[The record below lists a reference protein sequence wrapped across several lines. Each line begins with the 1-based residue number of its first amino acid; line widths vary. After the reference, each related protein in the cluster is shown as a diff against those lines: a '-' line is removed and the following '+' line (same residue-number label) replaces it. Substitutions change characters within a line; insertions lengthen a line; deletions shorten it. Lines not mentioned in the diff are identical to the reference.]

1 MARRQTPI
9 RNAVAAIVL
18 LGFLPVQ
25 ASARQEPAQEGV
37 PDVAQLEQQYPTAPV
52 MVDGVAVLRVRGV
65 SSYPAE
71 LRAKTIADRIY
82 DIAANPSIQVDALRI
97 DETDMASQIMADR
110 HLAMNVYDADA
121 KIEGVPRQVV
131 ANLYLARIRSAIMA
145 YRADRSAPSLQ
156 RSAKAAAVATVV
168 FVVLVGAVIWLRRK
182 LDALLDSRYR
192 QQLDALAAKSH
203 EVLSVTRLWKSLD
216 AALRFVRS
224 AVIFVL
230 GLLYL
235 RYIFELFPYTRPA
248 ARSVAGFVV
257 APLLT
262 MWASLVAKIPDLFFL
277 AILVFVVRIILR
289 MLRRFFD
296 AVEQGRVHLPNFEQE
311 WAAPTYKLVRPVVI
325 AFAVVV
331 GYPYIPGSGS
341 EAFKGVSLFL
351 GIIFSLGSSSFIAN
365 MIAGYSMTYRRAFK
379 LGDVV
384 QIGEVMGVVSG
395 VRLQVTHVRT
405 IKNEEVVVPNSQILN
420 ASVTNYSSL
429 AKSNGLILH
438 TTVGIGYET
447 PWRQVEAMLLEA
459 ARRTPGLMTEPPP
472 FVFHLQPG
480 RFLRHLRTERVLQ
493 RPAEDAG
500 HLHGPPSPHPGR
512 VQRVRR
518 PDHDAGLRGR
528 PGNPQDRAE
537 GPVVPGPRQARRA
550 SRAGSDPGL
559 TPGRIPK
566 GRPPRRERP
575 W

>member
-224 AVIFVL
+224 AVIVVL

-420 ASVTNYSSL
+420 AAVTNFSSL
-429 AKSNGLILH
+429 AKSDGLILH

-459 ARRTPGLMTEPPP
+459 ARRTPDLMTEPPP
-472 FVFHLQPG
+472 FVFHLQLGDFCVTYELNVYCSQP
-480 RFLRHLRTERVLQ
+480 RKMRATYTELHRHILDVFNEYGVQIMT
-493 RPAEDAG
+493 PAYEGDPDVPKIVPKDQWYQA
-500 HLHGPPSPHPGR
+500 PA
-512 VQRVRR
+512 R
-518 PDHDAGLRGR
+518 PDAPPERGQTR
-528 PGNPQDRAE
+528 G
-537 GPVVPGPRQARRA
+537 
-550 SRAGSDPGL
+550 
-559 TPGRIPK
+559 
-566 GRPPRRERP
+566 
-575 W
+575 

>member
-420 ASVTNYSSL
+420 ASVINYTSL

-472 FVFHLQPG
+472 FVFHLQLGDFCVTYELNVYCGDPLKMRATYTDLHRCILDVFNEYG
-480 RFLRHLRTERVLQ
+480 VQIMT
-493 RPAEDAG
+493 PAYEGDPEIPKIVPKDQWYQA
-500 HLHGPPSPHPGR
+500 PA
-512 VQRVRR
+512 R
-518 PDHDAGLRGR
+518 PDAPPERGQTR
-528 PGNPQDRAE
+528 
-537 GPVVPGPRQARRA
+537 V
-550 SRAGSDPGL
+550 
-559 TPGRIPK
+559 
-566 GRPPRRERP
+566 
-575 W
+575 

>member
-82 DIAANPSIQVDALRI
+82 DIATNPSIQVDALRI

-420 ASVTNYSSL
+420 ASVTNFSSL
-429 AKSNGLILH
+429 AKSDGLILH

-459 ARRTPGLMTEPPP
+459 ARRTPRLMTEPPP
-472 FVFHLQPG
+472 FVFHLSLGDFCVTYELNVYCRDPLKMRATYTDLHRCILDVFNEYGVQIM
-480 RFLRHLRTERVLQ
+480 T
-493 RPAEDAG
+493 PAYEGDPEVPKIVPKDQWYQA
-500 HLHGPPSPHPGR
+500 PA
-512 VQRVRR
+512 R
-518 PDHDAGLRGR
+518 PDAPPERGQTR
-528 PGNPQDRAE
+528 
-537 GPVVPGPRQARRA
+537 V
-550 SRAGSDPGL
+550 
-559 TPGRIPK
+559 
-566 GRPPRRERP
+566 
-575 W
+575 

>member
-97 DETDMASQIMADR
+97 DETDVASQIMADR

-262 MWASLVAKIPDLFFL
+262 MWASFVAKIPDLFFL

-296 AVEQGRVHLPNFEQE
+296 AVEQGRVHLPNFEQD
-311 WAAPTYKLVRPVVI
+311 WAAPTYKLMRPVVI

-420 ASVTNYSSL
+420 AAVTNFSSL
-429 AKSNGLILH
+429 AKSDGLILH

-472 FVFHLQPG
+472 FVFHLQLGDFCVTYELNVYCSQP
-480 RFLRHLRTERVLQ
+480 RKMRATYTELHRHILDVFNEYGVQIMT
-493 RPAEDAG
+493 PAYEGDPDVPKIVPKDQWYQA
-500 HLHGPPSPHPGR
+500 PA
-512 VQRVRR
+512 R
-518 PDHDAGLRGR
+518 PDAPPERGQTR
-528 PGNPQDRAE
+528 G
-537 GPVVPGPRQARRA
+537 
-550 SRAGSDPGL
+550 
-559 TPGRIPK
+559 
-566 GRPPRRERP
+566 
-575 W
+575 

>member
-420 ASVTNYSSL
+420 ASVTNFSSL
-429 AKSNGLILH
+429 AKSDGLILH

-459 ARRTPGLMTEPPP
+459 ARRTPDLMTEPPP
-472 FVFHLQPG
+472 FVFHLHLGDFCVTYELNVYCSQP
-480 RFLRHLRTERVLQ
+480 RMMRATYTELHRHILDVFNEYGVQIMT
-493 RPAEDAG
+493 PAYEGDPDVPKIVPKDQWYQA
-500 HLHGPPSPHPGR
+500 PA
-512 VQRVRR
+512 R
-518 PDHDAGLRGR
+518 PDAPPERGQT
-528 PGNPQDRAE
+528 GA
-537 GPVVPGPRQARRA
+537 
-550 SRAGSDPGL
+550 
-559 TPGRIPK
+559 
-566 GRPPRRERP
+566 
-575 W
+575 

>member
-82 DIAANPSIQVDALRI
+82 DIAENPSIQVDALRI

-420 ASVTNYSSL
+420 ASVTNFSSL
-429 AKSNGLILH
+429 AKSDGLILH

-459 ARRTPGLMTEPPP
+459 ARRTPRLMTEPPP
-472 FVFHLQPG
+472 FVFHLSLGDFCVTYELNVYCRDPLKMRATYTDLHRCILDVFNEYGVQIM
-480 RFLRHLRTERVLQ
+480 T
-493 RPAEDAG
+493 PAYEGDPEVPKIVPKDQWYQA
-500 HLHGPPSPHPGR
+500 PA
-512 VQRVRR
+512 R
-518 PDHDAGLRGR
+518 PDAPPERGQTR
-528 PGNPQDRAE
+528 
-537 GPVVPGPRQARRA
+537 V
-550 SRAGSDPGL
+550 
-559 TPGRIPK
+559 
-566 GRPPRRERP
+566 
-575 W
+575 

>member
-420 ASVTNYSSL
+420 ASVINYTSL

-472 FVFHLQPG
+472 FVFHLQLGDFCVTYELNVYCADP
-480 RFLRHLRTERVLQ
+480 LRMRATYTDLHRCILDVFNEYGVQIMT
-493 RPAEDAG
+493 PAYEGDPEVPKIVPKDQWYQA
-500 HLHGPPSPHPGR
+500 PA
-512 VQRVRR
+512 R
-518 PDHDAGLRGR
+518 PDAPPERGQTR
-528 PGNPQDRAE
+528 
-537 GPVVPGPRQARRA
+537 V
-550 SRAGSDPGL
+550 
-559 TPGRIPK
+559 
-566 GRPPRRERP
+566 
-575 W
+575 

>member
-1 MARRQTPI
+1 M
-9 RNAVAAIVL
+9 
-18 LGFLPVQ
+18 
-25 ASARQEPAQEGV
+25 
-37 PDVAQLEQQYPTAPV
+37 
-52 MVDGVAVLRVRGV
+52 
-65 SSYPAE
+65 
-71 LRAKTIADRIY
+71 
-82 DIAANPSIQVDALRI
+82 DALRI
-97 DETDMASQIMADR
+97 DETDVASQILADR
-110 HLAMNVYDADA
+110 HLVMNVYDADA

-131 ANLYLARIRSAIMA
+131 ASLYLARIRSAIMA

-168 FVVLVGAVIWLRRK
+168 FVVLAGVVIWLRRK

-192 QQLDALAAKSH
+192 QQIDALAAKSR
-203 EVLSVTRLWKSLD
+203 EVVSVTRLWKSLD
-216 AALRFVRS
+216 ATLRFVRS

-230 GLLYL
+230 GLVYL
-235 RYIFELFPYTRPA
+235 RYLFELFPYTRPA

-262 MWASLVAKIPDLFFL
+262 MWASFVAKIPDLFFL

-296 AVEQGRVHLPNFEQE
+296 AVEQGRVHLPNFERD
-311 WAAPTYKLVRPVVI
+311 WAAPTYKLMRPVVI

-405 IKNEEVVVPNSQILN
+405 IKNEEIVVPNSQIMN
-420 ASVTNYSSL
+420 AAVTNFSSL
-429 AKSNGLILH
+429 AKSDGLILH

-447 PWRQVEAMLLEA
+447 PWRQVEAMLIEA
-459 ARRTPGLMTEPPP
+459 ARRTPGLMTEPAP
-472 FVFHLQPG
+472 FVFHLQLGDFCVTYELNVYCSEPRKMRAIYTELHRHILDVFNEYGVQIMTPAYEGDPQEPKVVPKEQWYSPPPG
-480 RFLRHLRTERVLQ
+480 PKEESREDDQDARTGTR
-493 RPAEDAG
+493 RTRRGDA
-500 HLHGPPSPHPGR
+500 
-512 VQRVRR
+512 
-518 PDHDAGLRGR
+518 RGR
-528 PGNPQDRAE
+528 TAE
-537 GPVVPGPRQARRA
+537 PAV
-550 SRAGSDPGL
+550 
-559 TPGRIPK
+559 
-566 GRPPRRERP
+566 
-575 W
+575 